1 MKIIHSAC
9 ARPSA
14 LSSVLRLLLLREPF
28 RLVLP
33 DNGDRSI
40 GIGRAARIVISSA
53 LAKGGS
59 TESMELRAHSIRP
72 GHILPTRINGE
83 F

>member
-14 LSSVLRLLLLREPF
+14 LSPVLRLLLLREAC

-33 DNGDRSI
+33 DNRDRSI
-40 GIGRAARIVISSA
+40 GVDRAARD
-53 LAKGGS
+53 
-59 TESMELRAHSIRP
+59 R
-72 GHILPTRINGE
+72 HILGVGQRRMYAKHGVARPLDQARPHFADE
-83 F
+83 YQR